1 MMRRVCVFCGSNYGN
16 RDAYRETAATLGRS
30 LAARGIGLVYGG
42 SKVGLMKT
50 LADAV
55 LSLDGEVI
63 GVMPEHLV
71 RQEVLHPALSDV
83 RIVRSMH
90 ERKAVMAELADAFI
104 ALPGGYGT
112 LDELCEALSWSQLG
126 LHRKACGLL
135 NIEGFFDGLLR
146 LLDRAV
152 EEGFL
157 RREHRDLLLVDTDG
171 DRLIDR
177 LASYEPADVEKWVDR
192 GIR

>member
-1 MMRRVCVFCGSNYGN
+1 MMRRVCVFCGSNYGT
-16 RDAYRETAATLGRS
+16 RDSYREMAATLGRS

-55 LSLDGEVI
+55 LTLDGEVI

-135 NIEGFFDGLLR
+135 NVEAFFDGLLR

-177 LASYEPADVEKWVDR
+177 LASYEPAEVEKWVDR
-192 GIR
+192 GK